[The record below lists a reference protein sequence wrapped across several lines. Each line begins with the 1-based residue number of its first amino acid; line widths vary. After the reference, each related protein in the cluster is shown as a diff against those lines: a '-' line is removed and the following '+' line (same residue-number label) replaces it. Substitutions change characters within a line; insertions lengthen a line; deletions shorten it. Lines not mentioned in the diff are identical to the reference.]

1 MYFPSRQ
8 IASLPGPGKSD
19 RPLHACQLRRAAG
32 NYQGKIFHIFSSNYE
47 RKPSGILVICT
58 LWVVIIPRCEIY
70 CMSAIQNGD
79 IHRVNL
85 IVWACLPRKPNISGR
100 MMHYGFSECTHT
112 THARTHHACIWPKH
126 EVKRFAYYLV
136 CDFLVWKVMF
146 SLHCLICFYTL
157 CFNLQYFPFG

>member
-79 IHRVNL
+79 IHRVNFDSVGL
-85 IVWACLPRKPNISGR
+85 LTTETEHFWTNDALWVFRV
-100 MMHYGFSECTHT
+100 HTHH
-112 THARTHHACIWPKH
+112 HARAHTPRMHLTSTRGQKICI
-126 EVKRFAYYLV
+126 L
-136 CDFLVWKVMF
+136 F
-146 SLHCLICFYTL
+146 SV
-157 CFNLQYFPFG
+157 